1 MPKQE
6 RIILIKGEDK
16 TQQIKTLND
25 IGSKIK
31 IVFHNDPKT
40 YFYNK
45 KNVKIIH
52 STLANL
58 DAKNCFNYLKDI
70 AKAIGL
76 LTPEGDNILSQHYSR
91 IDFIRED
98 SILSSYLTSTFNP
111 VPDAVPLAIFPFGF
125 NTSQK
130 AAVEKALTYSQSV
143 IQGPP
148 GTGKTQT
155 ILNIIANAIVLGK
168 TVAVVS
174 NNNTATANIQEKL
187 EKYGISF
194 ISAYLGNTQNKQNFI
209 NSQEQKTIPV
219 DLASWKLSEPEKL
232 MLQNDLRSLFTDLS
246 GMLKY
251 KNRLAELQQQK
262 RDLETEY
269 HHFCQ
274 YFHEQHP
281 GNILFTS
288 HDHQLTQT
296 VANRIIDIK
305 KDKIIDREVTYNEYL
320 GVE

>member
-1 MPKQE
+1 M
-6 RIILIKGEDK
+6 
-16 TQQIKTLND
+16 
-25 IGSKIK
+25 GSKIK

-98 SILSSYLTSTFNP
+98 SILSSYLAATFNP
-111 VPDAVPLAIFPFGF
+111 ISDAVPLAIFPFGF
-125 NTSQK
+125 NSSQK

-155 ILNIIANAIVLGK
+155 ILNILANVCASREITSAEKKLAGTASSPCCTLKKYTPLPAAPAIPACRIYFLGVSTRTAKPEIATNPPAI
-168 TVAVVS
+168 TS
-174 NNNTATANIQEKL
+174 NNSVTTDHLPAEIGSSTPCPRRLRWRQPPL
-187 EKYGISF
+187 SQRPPGLLPRRKYNLPG
-194 ISAYLGNTQNKQNFI
+194 AYRV
-209 NSQEQKTIPV
+209 SR
-219 DLASWKLSEPEKL
+219 W
-232 MLQNDLRSLFTDLS
+232 
-246 GMLKY
+246 
-251 KNRLAELQQQK
+251 
-262 RDLETEY
+262 
-269 HHFCQ
+269 
-274 YFHEQHP
+274 
-281 GNILFTS
+281 
-288 HDHQLTQT
+288 
-296 VANRIIDIK
+296 
-305 KDKIIDREVTYNEYL
+305 
-320 GVE
+320 